1 MLGIRDD
8 SHCSH
13 GLDGGVSRLGL
24 LQGMLSDMV
33 SEKHPLV
40 FSASAMQLLLIE
52 DGPLPT
58 HGLVSITHS
67 RKRAIPNVPT
77 DISSCTG
84 VYVVMS
90 FGNKQLPTFESS

>member
-13 GLDGGVSRLGL
+13 GHDGGVSRLSL

-58 HGLVSITHS
+58 QWSCEHHAFEKTGHP
-67 RKRAIPNVPT
+67 KRAN
-77 DISSCTG
+77 
-84 VYVVMS
+84 
-90 FGNKQLPTFESS
+90 